1 MFPGARVSTVVG
13 RNYGPRH
20 TNHPTKLVL
29 HTTETTGVPGYNN
42 GAFAPHYTLDPKALI
57 WWYHGVPETHRVGT
71 LVGSTTAGVA
81 TNELAIQVE
90 IICFSSKTV
99 ADGSSARLYVGNL
112 SEAAK
117 DELARFVDYCRSS
130 FGLGPD
136 HTPTPTGGWMYGTTA
151 STRLSKSAWLALAG
165 FTAHGAVPGNSHYD
179 TGVLDLTD
187 IEQRTDMALTP
198 EEQLALN
205 WLVKALKSQRSD
217 PPPWGSVNW
226 KRYLATVWPNS
237 TSPGPGA
244 IGTHI
249 QMSHLWAVL
258 DGAIRA
264 IAPDD
269 ADIDA
274 VITEIIERLESD
286 PSDG

>member
-1 MFPGARVSTVVG
+1 MVG

-20 TNHPTKLVL
+20 TDHPTKLVF
-29 HTTETTGVPGYNN
+29 HTTETTSVPGYNN
-42 GAFAPHYTLDPKALI
+42 GAFAPHYTFDPKTMI

-71 LVGSTTAGVA
+71 LVGSTTAGVK
-81 TNELAIQVE
+81 TNELAIQAE
-90 IICFSSKTV
+90 IICYSSKTV
-99 ADGSSARLYVGNL
+99 ADGSPSRLYVGHL

-117 DELARFVDYCRSS
+117 DELALLVDYCRSS

-136 HTPTPTGGWMYGTTA
+136 HTPTPTGGWMYGVTA

-217 PPPWGSVNW
+217 SPPWGSANW

-249 QMSHLWAVL
+249 QLSHVWAVL

-264 IAPDD
+264 IAPSD
-269 ADIDA
+269 ADVDLI
-274 VITEIIERLESD
+274 IEEIIERLAND